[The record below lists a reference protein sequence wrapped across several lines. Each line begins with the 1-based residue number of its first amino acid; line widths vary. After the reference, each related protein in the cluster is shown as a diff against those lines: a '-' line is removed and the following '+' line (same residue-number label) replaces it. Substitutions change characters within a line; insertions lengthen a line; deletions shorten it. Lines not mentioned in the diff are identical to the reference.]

1 MKNICIIGAGRQGTA
16 CAYDLIKFLEDV
28 NLVFLDVDINQSKKA
43 SDKIN
48 DLLGYK
54 ANYES
59 FDIYDE
65 KKLIQFL
72 KPFDILLSSVPYH
85 YNIYLT
91 DVAIKTKTSMVDLG
105 GHTQNVIRQLSRSQD
120 AIEAG
125 ISIVPDCGMG
135 PGMNVSVALMGIE
148 SMDSPKHVHVW
159 DGGLPLKPIAPWNYN
174 LFFNING
181 LTNEYDG
188 SAYFIERGKVK
199 EFDCFELIEEMNFDD
214 IGILQA
220 AVTSGGLST
229 MPWTFEGVLETLQ
242 NKTLRYPGHWS
253 EMIAYRQLGLFD
265 ESKIK
270 FNGTDISPREFYHHM
285 LEPKLLNDCE
295 DVCLMRVHT
304 EGLNKERPSV
314 TKIDIKE
321 KYDQETG
328 FLAMEKWTG
337 WHASIVM
344 IEILNNNIDNGAIPI
359 EKALSGMVFHKRAL
373 ERSYDIKISQK

>member
-59 FDIYDE
+59 FDIHDE

-181 LTNEYDG
+181 LT
-188 SAYFIERGKVK
+188 
-199 EFDCFELIEEMNFDD
+199 
-214 IGILQA
+214 
-220 AVTSGGLST
+220 
-229 MPWTFEGVLETLQ
+229 
-242 NKTLRYPGHWS
+242 
-253 EMIAYRQLGLFD
+253 
-265 ESKIK
+265 KI
-270 FNGTDISPREFYHHM
+270 FS
-285 LEPKLLNDCE
+285 
-295 DVCLMRVHT
+295 
-304 EGLNKERPSV
+304 
-314 TKIDIKE
+314 
-321 KYDQETG
+321 
-328 FLAMEKWTG
+328 
-337 WHASIVM
+337 
-344 IEILNNNIDNGAIPI
+344 
-359 EKALSGMVFHKRAL
+359 
-373 ERSYDIKISQK
+373 